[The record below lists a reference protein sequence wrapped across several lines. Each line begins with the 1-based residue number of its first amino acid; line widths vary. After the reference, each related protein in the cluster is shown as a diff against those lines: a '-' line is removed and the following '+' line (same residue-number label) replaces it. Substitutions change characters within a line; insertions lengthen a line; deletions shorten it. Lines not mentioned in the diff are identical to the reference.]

1 MHNLT
6 FRQLETIREV
16 ARCGSM
22 VKAAQVLCVTP
33 AALTS
38 RVKSLE
44 EDLGLELF
52 ERFEGRLR
60 LTEAGKEVVAAATRI
75 DNVMSELLSTLHGR
89 NGHLGGR
96 VRIAFV
102 VTAKYFA
109 PRLIAAFMEHH
120 PQIDIRIYVGNRH
133 SVIATLRDFEADIA
147 LMGRPPEDFA
157 VTSEAIGPNP
167 YIVIAPPDHPLAS
180 KSLISKTELSNQN
193 FILRE
198 VGSATRSLFEYFF
211 GDLPVQ
217 SDKVRIE
224 ITSNETVKQA
234 VMAGLGLALIS
245 EHTVEVELATG
256 RLVLLPV
263 EGLPLLRDWYVM
275 HHAERALTPAGSAL
289 WNFIVTKGNSFLPR
303 PVIEPRPRKPL
314 KV

>member
-22 VKAAQVLCVTP
+22 VKAAQVLSVTP

-75 DNVMSELLSTLHGR
+75 DNVMSDLLSTLHGK
-89 NGHLGGR
+89 NGYLGGR
-96 VRIAFV
+96 VRVAFV

-109 PRLIAAFMEHH
+109 PRLIAAFMKQH
-120 PQIDIRIYVGNRH
+120 PQIDLRIHVGNRNT
-133 SVIATLRDFEADIA
+133 VIAALRDFDADIA
-147 LMGRPPEDFA
+147 LMGRPPEDYG
-157 VTSEAIGPNP
+157 VTFEPIGPHP
-167 YIVIAPPDHPLAS
+167 YIIIAPPDHPLAG
-180 KSLISKTELSNQN
+180 KSSIPKTELINEN

-198 VGSATRSLFEYFF
+198 VGSGTRSIFEYFF

-224 ITSNETVKQA
+224 IASNETVKQA

-245 EHTVEVELATG
+245 AHTVEVELAVG
-256 RLVLLPV
+256 RLVVLRV
-263 EGLPLLRDWYVM
+263 EGLPLVREWYVM
-275 HHAERALTPAGSAL
+275 HHAERVLTPAGSAM
-289 WNFIVTKGNSFLPR
+289 WNFIVTKGHGFLPKT
-303 PVIEPRPRKPL
+303 VVEPQPAKPL
-314 KV
+314 EV